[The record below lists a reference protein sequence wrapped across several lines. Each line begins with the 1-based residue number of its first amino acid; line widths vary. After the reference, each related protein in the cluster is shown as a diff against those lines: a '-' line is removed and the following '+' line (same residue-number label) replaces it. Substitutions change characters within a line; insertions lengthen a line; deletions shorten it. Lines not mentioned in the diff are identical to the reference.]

1 MGCPIV
7 ALAVGTPLLHED
19 HPVSLEHTYLQ
30 VAELNDACE
39 ALTLDKEQL
48 ALEKEDMQA
57 SCFSAPGF
65 PAINSPL
72 LVF

>member
-7 ALAVGTPLLHED
+7 ALAEGTPLLRED
-19 HPVSLEHTYLQ
+19 HTVPPERTYLQ

-48 ALEKEDMQA
+48 ALEKEDLQA
-57 SCFSAPGF
+57 RRLPARGF
-65 PAINSPL
+65 PTGPV